1 MGAAR
6 PGAAT
11 PGDRGRRRHGT
22 RGPGRSRRGDRD
34 EPGADLRLRHPAASG
49 AFAPGR
55 IGLRSGRAPLPCL
68 DRRPRGRGQG
78 NTPLSPSTTPGPDDA
93 PITPGPPLAVR
104 VTPAAERAVR
114 DGHPWVFE
122 NSIREI
128 SREGVSGDI
137 AVLFDRKNR
146 FLAVGLFDP
155 ESPIRV
161 RILSAGSPAKV
172 GAGLFRTRL
181 AEALKLRRRLVDDP
195 ETTGFRIL
203 SGEGDRVPGLVLD
216 RYGEGL
222 VLKCYTPAWL
232 PWLDELRSALDELL
246 PSSVLAY
253 LPSRGV
259 SGSPATPDTLRTPVL
274 LSGPPLDDGLEFLE
288 GGLRY
293 RAHPFVGHKTGFY
306 LDQRENRARVRE
318 LARGLRVLNVFSYTG
333 GFSLAAAAGGAPGV
347 LSTDLSE
354 PALRE
359 AERHFELN
367 AGLEAVR
374 SAAHETRTGDAF
386 EVMEAL
392 DTAGERFGMVVVD
405 PPSFAREKGQEAGAL
420 RAYGKLTQL
429 ALKLI
434 EPGGILVQ
442 ASCTARIDAESFFLS
457 VLNTARS
464 ADRSL
469 EVIAQTGHPVD
480 HPVRHPEGEYLKCLF
495 GRVPTA
501 S

>member
-1 MGAAR
+1 M
-6 PGAAT
+6 
-11 PGDRGRRRHGT
+11 
-22 RGPGRSRRGDRD
+22 
-34 EPGADLRLRHPAASG
+34 
-49 AFAPGR
+49 
-55 IGLRSGRAPLPCL
+55 
-68 DRRPRGRGQG
+68 
-78 NTPLSPSTTPGPDDA
+78 
-93 PITPGPPLAVR
+93 
-104 VTPAAERAVR
+104 R

-122 NSIREI
+122 NSIREVNRQGI
-128 SREGVSGDI
+128 AGDV

-161 RILSAGSPAKV
+161 RILSAESPAKIGV
-172 GAGLFRTRL
+172 ELFRTRL
-181 AEALKLRRRLVDDP
+181 SEALELRRPLVDDP
-195 ETTGFRIL
+195 ETTGLRIL
-203 SGEGDRVPGLVLD
+203 SGEGDRMPGLVLD
-216 RYGEGL
+216 QYGDGL

-232 PWLDELRSALDELL
+232 PWLDELREAIGDRL
-246 PSSVLAY
+246 PSRVLAY

-259 SGSPATPDTLRTPVL
+259 SSSAATPDPLRSPAL
-274 LSGPPLDDGLEFLE
+274 LAGPPLDDGLEFLE

-318 LARGLRVLNVFSYTG
+318 LARGQRVLNVFSYTG
-333 GFSLAAAAGGAPGV
+333 GFSLAAAAGGAPRV

-367 AGLEAVR
+367 AGIEAVR
-374 SAAHETRTGDAF
+374 SSAHESRTGDAF

-392 DTAGERFGMVVVD
+392 DTAGDRFGMVVVD

-429 ALKLI
+429 ALKLL

-442 ASCTARIDAESFFLS
+442 ASCTARIDAETFFLS

-469 EVIAQTGHPVD
+469 EVLAQTGHPLD